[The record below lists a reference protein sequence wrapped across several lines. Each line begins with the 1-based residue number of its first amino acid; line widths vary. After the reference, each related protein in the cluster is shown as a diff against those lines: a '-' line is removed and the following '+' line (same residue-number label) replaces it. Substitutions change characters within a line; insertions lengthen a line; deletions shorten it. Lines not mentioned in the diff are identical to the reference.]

1 MVVLLVPV
9 TLVLVQL
16 SAEAVL
22 GLPVLTGEWRRLRR
36 GHAGGGVAWGVG
48 DRRW

>member
-22 GLPVLTGEWRRLRR
+22 ALPALTGE
-36 GHAGGGVAWGVG
+36 
-48 DRRW
+48 